1 MIEIEQEG
9 NMYHVYKIDSNTK
22 ERVLV
27 GSSLTFEG
35 ALAIERMMRWS

>member
-1 MIEIEQEG
+1 MEIEKEG
-9 NMYHVYKIDSNTK
+9 NMYHVYKILIDTK

>member
-9 NMYHVYKIDSNTK
+9 NLYHVYKILDNK

-27 GSSLTFEG
+27 GSSLTFAG